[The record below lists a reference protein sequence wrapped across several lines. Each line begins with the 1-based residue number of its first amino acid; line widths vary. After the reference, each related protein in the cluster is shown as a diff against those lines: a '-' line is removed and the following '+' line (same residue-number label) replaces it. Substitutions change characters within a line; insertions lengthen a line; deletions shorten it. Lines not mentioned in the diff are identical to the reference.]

1 MLLNISWIIVSVTF
15 LFLLINQL
23 VMYWLTAYKPIDFQH
38 LSIYSLLIN
47 AINQWFVKYCLK
59 LLNLLLLLYKLFI
72 LQKSNKDEDWVWII
86 HGGNILAIIIY
97 ILYKHSFTLLQLL
110 NIIENTK
117 NLIFYF
123 FFFNCL
129 PDNVLKIVLSWLKI
143 CLGNPYFSEFW

>member
-23 VMYWLTAYKPIDFQH
+23 IMYWLTAYKPIDLQH

-59 LLNLLLLLYKLFI
+59 LNLLLLYKLFI

-97 ILYKHSFTLLQLL
+97 ILYKHSFTPFTTPKYYWEYKEL
-110 NIIENTK
+110 
-117 NLIFYF
+117 YF
-123 FFFNCL
+123 FISIFNCL
-129 PDNVLKIVLSWLKI
+129 ADNVLKIV
-143 CLGNPYFSEFW
+143 